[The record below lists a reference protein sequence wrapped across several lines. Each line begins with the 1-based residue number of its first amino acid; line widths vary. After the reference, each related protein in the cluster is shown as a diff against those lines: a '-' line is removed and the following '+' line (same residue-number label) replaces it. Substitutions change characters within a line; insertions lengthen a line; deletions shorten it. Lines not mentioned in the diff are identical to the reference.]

1 MKKFLF
7 TAAFI
12 SACLIFF
19 SGSANAKLLL
29 CDIDKNGYKT
39 YIDTD
44 SVSSRTDKEKGIV
57 GISVRVVGIRPD
69 GSKILDAV
77 EQYIYDKSTNKL
89 YMSNPTHNIDWQEI
103 DPKTQ
108 GKHFWW
114 TVEYI
119 LTGTVSSKSE
129 RGKSNS
135 SGSSSGSSI
144 PEKVYVGMNDYGDKE
159 VYILP
164 RTIRNITFKG
174 YNGFS
179 VQAWFSNGTS
189 PRNPW
194 YFVYKDGQWCQTLS
208 LDDMS
213 YPVPISKSK
222 ILVKVVEVANR
233 YR

>member
-1 MKKFLF
+1 MKKILL
-7 TAAFI
+7 TTTFI
-12 SACLIFF
+12 AACLIFL

-29 CDIDKNGYKT
+29 CDTDENGYKT

-44 SVSSRTDKEKGIV
+44 SISSHVDEKKGLV

-69 GSKILDAV
+69 GSKILDATLR
-77 EQYIYDKSTNKL
+77 YIYDNQSNKL
-89 YMSNPTHNIDWQEI
+89 YMSDATHNFGWREI
-103 DPKTQ
+103 DPETQ
-108 GKHFWW
+108 GKTFLCA
-114 TVEYI
+114 VEYI
-119 LTGTVSSKSE
+119 LAETDSSD
-129 RGKSNS
+129 
-135 SGSSSGSSI
+135 SSSGSNI
-144 PEKVYVGMNDYGDKE
+144 PEKVYVGMNDYGDKG

-164 RTIRNITFKG
+164 KTIRDITFKG
-174 YNGFS
+174 YSGFS
-179 VQAWFSNGTS
+179 VQAWFSDGTS
-189 PRNPW
+189 PRRPW